1 MGNWQAF
8 IGKRGNLVWVPPI
21 AGGSGPTGEPTP
33 TPPAPAAT
41 FTQEQ
46 LNAIIARET
55 GKERDKGKAEGI
67 AAAQAELEKN
77 LGMPVGDLAAFIKEK
92 KDADDAAK
100 TEAQK
105 ALDKA
110 NRDAAAAAQAT
121 TAAKAEVFATRAER
135 YLLRAGLDIPADAKP
150 EAVAATLG
158 RVRGMLTVNADADEA
173 AIAADVETLKTAF
186 PALFT
191 PTTPTPPPPGSDPR
205 RKPGQPGTPPT
216 TGLAAG
222 LARAQAQHN
231 ATATPL
237 PAWGRR
243 PA

>member
-1 MGNWQAF
+1 MGNWQTF
-8 IGKRGNLVWVPPI
+8 VGKRGNLIWVPPI

-33 TPPAPAAT
+33 PAS

-46 LNAIIARET
+46 LNAIIAREA
-55 GKERDKGKAEGI
+55 GKERDKGKADGI
-67 AAAQAELEKN
+67 AAATAELEKS
-77 LGMPVGDLAAFIKEK
+77 LGMSVGDVAAFIKEK

-110 NRDAAAAAQAT
+110 TREAAMATQAT
-121 TAAKAEVFATRAER
+121 QAAKAEVYATRAER
-135 YLLRAGLDIPADAKP
+135 YLLRAGLALPADAKP
-150 EAVAATLG
+150 EVIAATLT
-158 RVRGMLTVNADADEA
+158 RVRGMLTVGADATEEQ
-173 AIAADVETLKTAF
+173 ISADVEALKTTF

-191 PTTPTPPPPGSDPR
+191 PATGAPIPPPGTDPK
-205 RKPGQPGTPPT
+205 RKPGQPGPAPT

-222 LARAQAQHN
+222 FARAKDQAN
-231 ATATPL
+231 GAATPL

-243 PA
+243 PT